1 MRILVGMMPMEVTP
15 HLAMPVRVSRTELAS
30 NALQGARHAVLTTL
44 YSRAHRI
51 GLDGASCLLDD
62 LRKSSSFNFFVVV
75 VICVSL
81 RPVLEVAILV
91 EQKLQGFGDHVG
103 RRGVDKF
110 SIELKLSLTDSSTRA
125 WTVTAFGCFGGA
137 FRIDNDLLLSCF
149 YKMSDILSDK
159 FLGPRMRP
167 RKTSTGSTCEGGSDP
182 RNFWAARPQKSGV
195 APAQFALFCAV
206 SFAGAVVA
214 KL

>member
-110 SIELKLSLTDSSTRA
+110 SIELKLSLYRFLDSGLDGDCLWLFWR
-125 WTVTAFGCFGGA
+125 CFQN
-137 FRIDNDLLLSCF
+137 RQRS
-149 YKMSDILSDK
+149 SP
-159 FLGPRMRP
+159 FLFLQDVRHL
-167 RKTSTGSTCEGGSDP
+167 
-182 RNFWAARPQKSGV
+182 V
-195 APAQFALFCAV
+195 
-206 SFAGAVVA
+206 
-214 KL
+214 

>member
-75 VICVSL
+75 VI
-81 RPVLEVAILV
+81 LEVLSESTTIFSFLV
-91 EQKLQGFGDHVG
+91 
-103 RRGVDKF
+103 
-110 SIELKLSLTDSSTRA
+110 STRCQ
-125 WTVTAFGCFGGA
+125 T
-137 FRIDNDLLLSCF
+137 SCLTNSWDHACDRA
-149 YKMSDILSDK
+149 KRRREVL
-159 FLGPRMRP
+159 
-167 RKTSTGSTCEGGSDP
+167 
-182 RNFWAARPQKSGV
+182 AR
-195 APAQFALFCAV
+195 
-206 SFAGAVVA
+206 AGATHETFGRLVRKKVGSLPPNLPFFA
-214 KL
+214 RCLSQGQWLQSF